1 MGSVNQTD
9 PKRSTVI
16 PETKSTAW
24 MARSQSPLKPV
35 SPGPAITRSEPS
47 ASMRST
53 LFSVPANTLPAPSK
67 ATAISRCPNGILCI
81 LEMIPVAAS
90 TSRTVAWYPEG
101 LFLQHAQ
108 LLGKTLQRILD
119 RIGRSR
125 PRWRPGRA
133 YARRSRQPARKWRN
147 RKATAT
153 PA

>member
-1 MGSVNQTD
+1 MHLL
-9 PKRSTVI
+9 RC
-16 PETKSTAW
+16 TAGGTTFFLATTLLDRQRYRAPDLLKLYH
-24 MARSQSPLKPV
+24 ARWGIEELCKTAEQGLRLEQFR
-35 SPGPAITRSEPS
+35 GRSERLVRQELQ
-47 ASMRST
+47 AHCT
-53 LFSVPANTLPAPSK
+53 LIALTRLFAHLGEEAARARPPGTAGELPAQP
-67 ATAISRCPNGILCI
+67 
-81 LEMIPVAAS
+81 
-90 TSRTVAWYPEG
+90 
-101 LFLQHAQ
+101 AQ